1 MGAPVTR
8 GDCEAPHGVR
18 PCPWEKCRYSL
29 PRGNCALDFAAAA
42 EELGGATLGEVA
54 QALGISGEGVRTI
67 EVRALTKLRLRL
79 ERDPAQIDIPPDL
92 FQLFKS

>member
-8 GDCEAPHGVR
+8 ADCVEGPR
-18 PCPWEKCRYSL
+18 PCPWTGCRYAL
-29 PRGNCALDFAAAA
+29 PRGACALDFAAAA
-42 EELGGATLGEVA
+42 EELGGATLAEVA
-54 QALGISGEGVRTI
+54 EAMGISGEGVRTI

-92 FQLFKS
+92 F